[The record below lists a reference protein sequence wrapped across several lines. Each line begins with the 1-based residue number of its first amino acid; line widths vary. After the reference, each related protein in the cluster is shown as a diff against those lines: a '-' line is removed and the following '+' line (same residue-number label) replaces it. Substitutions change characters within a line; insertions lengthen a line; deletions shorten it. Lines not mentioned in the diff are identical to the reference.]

1 MNVLNSLLNIT
12 ECRNFNLD
20 KTKEV
25 VNNMVSSQGKPL
37 EKFVRASFCGIP
49 DSGEKIYE
57 SDVVFCYQGSTNNP
71 PDAML
76 KDGKDAIEIKKVEKN
91 NGTIHLNSSLP
102 KQTLNLNDH
111 TITND
116 AKTCEKWQER
126 DMLYVIG
133 HVEGDKIR
141 SLFFVYGDCMF
152 KKTKFYKDRF
162 EEVKDSLGKI
172 DGLDQSGNE
181 YGTVKNADRLD
192 INTNMRLRPLNSFDN
207 PLRIFSK
214 VIPYDDSEDFSL
226 FAIMRNTKFDN
237 FEPESKSRIESS
249 SINVTNTTIPDPD
262 ERGRNVDIKV
272 FSFTS

>member
-49 DSGEKIYE
+49 DSGEKRYE
-57 SDVVFCYQGSTNNP
+57 SDDVFCYQGSTNNP

-76 KDGKDAIEIKKVEKN
+76 KNGKDAIEIKKVEKN

-133 HVEGDKIR
+133 HVEGDKIQK
-141 SLFFVYGDCMF
+141 LTD
-152 KKTKFYKDRF
+152 FYNQLHKRLQEGF
-162 EEVKDSLGKI
+162 ESKVGR
-172 DGLDQSGNE
+172 
-181 YGTVKNADRLD
+181 DRLFD
-192 INTNMRLRPLNSFDN
+192 PIFGRDGIDEPLKKAHLF
-207 PLRIFSK
+207 IK
-214 VIPYDDSEDFSL
+214 KWIP
-226 FAIMRNTKFDN
+226 
-237 FEPESKSRIESS
+237 PES
-249 SINVTNTTIPDPD
+249 VY
-262 ERGRNVDIKV
+262 
-272 FSFTS
+272 